1 VRQAA
6 GPATGIVGRGPEL
19 AALDKLAG
27 ALAAGTGALVLIE
40 GASGTG
46 KSTLLAVLEQL
57 AAERQIA
64 VRRATVIEIDADQ
77 PFAVIERA
85 LGSGVQAA
93 LENESAVALAEGGL
107 AAVHRLSHALLAG
120 ADAAPVLLCIDDAQ
134 WADEQSLRV
143 VEVVASSIRDRR
155 VVVALSWRRAEV
167 AEPRLA
173 RLRAVDGVVHLSLE
187 DLAAGDAAALV
198 RRALPDAEDSFVAAC
213 CRLTGGNPLL
223 LGEVVTAFAAS
234 GRAADGAA
242 AKRLA
247 ELAPGSVR
255 KVVLARLGELSS
267 AAIALARAA
276 AVLGDGAP
284 LHQAALLAEL
294 EPEAAAAAAD
304 GLVAVEV
311 FAPADTLAFR
321 HPLHRS
327 AVLEDIGGFTR
338 SEMYRRAA
346 TLVASDGMFER
357 AGALLLRAAPGGDQ
371 GAVTTLRR
379 AAVIARG
386 SGDARTT
393 IRLLERALAE
403 PAAPEERP
411 ALLVDLARAE
421 VATGDPASVDHLD
434 TALREIDR
442 ADERAEIL
450 RSLARLHHA
459 RYEFPRAA
467 RLAEQALAET
477 PAGGRA
483 RERFDATWLLAAS
496 LDPERQR
503 EAVRIYQQLLEA
515 AAAGA
520 PPHDP
525 ELQAA
530 LSLFL
535 TTVVAGDPEL
545 AADLAERAIRG
556 DAVTNDDGLGLAGD
570 FALHTLLCCGKLQTL
585 SRCAELRFE
594 QVEHH
599 ASVMGAAAAACWRA
613 HARLELG
620 DLEGAMADAEVA
632 LVPSRYGWP
641 VHSTYGGGALAL
653 ARLEVGDAGGAAE
666 AIRRIVEVPIPDP
679 PRLYF
684 TGVVE
689 FALGRAA
696 RARELFERAGEDC
709 LAHWG
714 VDTPVLLPWRSAAA
728 LAAWRDGDEAGA
740 VRLAD
745 AALAIAGETRLA
757 HVLGRA
763 MRMRGLVVG
772 GVEGIDMLRAACDVL
787 AGTDCRLEHLRVRVD
802 LGGALRRS
810 GARREARAVL
820 GGARA
825 DAEAL
830 GCRALA
836 HRAAQEL
843 SASGAR
849 PRRVPISGV
858 QSLTP
863 SERRIAELAA
873 TGLSNREIAAEL
885 FLTPKTVEWHLGH
898 VFAKLGIRRRR
909 ELAATLSRTD

>member
-1 VRQAA
+1 
-6 GPATGIVGRGPEL
+6 VGRGAEL
-19 AALDKLAG
+19 AALDELAG
-27 ALAAGTGALVLIE
+27 SLADGMGRLVLIE
-40 GASGTG
+40 GAAGTG

-57 AAERQIA
+57 AAERGIA
-64 VRRATVIEIDADQ
+64 VQRARAIEIDADQ

-85 LGSGVQAA
+85 LGSGVEAPP
-93 LENESAVALAEGGL
+93 ENESAVALAEGGL
-107 AAVHRLSHALLAG
+107 AAVHRISQALLAG
-120 ADAAPVLLCIDDAQ
+120 TDSVPVLLCVDDAH
-134 WADEQSLRV
+134 WADEPSLRV
-143 VEVVASSIRDRR
+143 VEVVASSIRERR
-155 VVVALSWRRAEV
+155 IVVALSWRRAEV

-173 RLRAVDGVVHLSLE
+173 RLRAVDGVVHLPLE

-198 RRALPDAEDSFVAAC
+198 RRALPHAEDSFVAAC

-223 LGEVVTAFAAS
+223 LGELVTAFAAS
-234 GRAADGAA
+234 GRAADAA
-242 AKRLA
+242 AARRLA
-247 ELAPGSVR
+247 ELAPASVR
-255 KVVLARLGELSS
+255 RVVLARLGELSS
-267 AAIALARAA
+267 AAMALARAA

-294 EPEAAAAAAD
+294 DLGAAAAAAD
-304 GLVAVEV
+304 GLVSVEV
-311 FAPADTLAFR
+311 FAAGNTLAFR
-321 HPLHRS
+321 HPLHRA

-338 SEMYRRAA
+338 SELYRRAA
-346 TLVASDGMFER
+346 ALVASDGMFER
-357 AGALLLRAAPGGDQ
+357 AGALLLRASPRGDRN
-371 GAVTTLRR
+371 AVTTLRR
-379 AAVIARG
+379 AAAIARG
-386 SGDARTT
+386 SGDAQTT

-411 ALLVDLARAE
+411 ALLVELARAE
-421 VATGDPASVDHLD
+421 VAAGDPASVEHLD
-434 TALREIDR
+434 MALGGIDR

-459 RYEFPRAA
+459 RSEFPRAA
-467 RLAEQALAET
+467 RLAEQALAEA
-477 PAGGRA
+477 PAGGAA

-496 LDPERQR
+496 LDPERVQDAR
-503 EAVRIYQQLLEA
+503 RMVQQLLEA

-520 PPHDP
+520 PPQDP

-535 TTVVAGDPEL
+535 VTLARDPEL
-545 AADLAERAIRG
+545 AVDLAERAVAG
-556 DAVTNDDGLGLAGD
+556 DAVTNDDGLGLAND

-585 SRCAELRFE
+585 IRCAELRFE

-599 ASVMGAAAAACWRA
+599 ASVMGAASAACWRA

-620 DLEGAMADAEVA
+620 DLTDAMADAEIA

-653 ARLEVGDAGGAAE
+653 ARLELGDARAAAE
-666 AIRRIVEVPIPDP
+666 AIRRIVEIPIPDP

-689 FALGRAA
+689 LALGRAA
-696 RARELFERAGEDC
+696 QARQLFERAGEDC

-714 VDTPVLLPWRSAAA
+714 VDTPALLPWRSAAA
-728 LAAWRDGDEAGA
+728 LAAFREGDAAGA

-745 AALAIAGETRLA
+745 AELAIARDIRLA

-763 MRMRGLVVG
+763 LRVRGLVVG
-772 GVEGIDMLRAACDVL
+772 GAEGIDMLRTACDVL
-787 AGTDCRLEHLRVRVD
+787 AATDCRLEHLRGRVD
-802 LGGALRRS
+802 LGAALRR
-810 GARREARAVL
+810 GNARREARDVL
-820 GGARA
+820 AAARA

-836 HRAAQEL
+836 QRAAQEA

-849 PRRVPISGV
+849 PRRVPTSGV

-873 TGLSNREIAAEL
+873 TGLTNREIAAEL
-885 FLTPKTVEWHLGH
+885 FLTAKTVEWHLGH
-898 VFAKLGIRRRR
+898 VFAKLGVHRRQ
-909 ELAATLSRTD
+909 ELAAALSAS